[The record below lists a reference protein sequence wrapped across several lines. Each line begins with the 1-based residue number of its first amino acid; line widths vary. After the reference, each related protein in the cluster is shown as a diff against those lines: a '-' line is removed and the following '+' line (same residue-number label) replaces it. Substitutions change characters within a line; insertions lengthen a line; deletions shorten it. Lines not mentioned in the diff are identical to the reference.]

1 MAWMDEILKKGKND
15 ITEVRRRL
23 DSWANALTGLNT
35 SRDKTTSTVPVLDQI
50 LSLFTLEALYHNS
63 DIAARIVTAI
73 VEEAFRERWTIEC
86 DDPDA
91 EEASDE
97 IKSQKSDLEAD
108 FKRLMVKKKLKETMI
123 WGRLYGMSGALLGVD
138 DGVSDQKEPLDDE
151 NVRNIRFITV
161 LDRRDLT
168 PYSWY
173 GDLEEEKFGDIA
185 QFIVQPVGVYMGT
198 SINGISSNPP
208 VLVHETRLLKFGGE
222 LTSKREKQRNA
233 GFDYSVL
240 QKCFRALQLTDNNWQ
255 SASMLL
261 ADAGQ
266 GVFKIKGLIDMI
278 AQQPDVMN
286 QRMQLV
292 DMMRSTVRAI
302 ILDAGDGK
310 NGPAEDFDRIATP
323 FQGIPEMLVQTW
335 NRLACAARMPLMVL
349 MGSKPAGLN
358 TQGEEDLEWWYN
370 SIEAEQREK
379 IQPAAERVLRLCAT
393 ARGFAN
399 ADRWTIKFGQLRRAT
414 AKDQADIDLK
424 RMQRDEIA
432 INTQVWTPVEVALSR
447 DADPSGMTTKI
458 DVDARKALAQKA
470 LEVHAAEADG
480 KIKVAKA
487 PIAPI
492 APPKAPNGA
501 PSGSKA

>member
-1 MAWMDEILKKGKND
+1 MGVNGPVAFKQ
-15 ITEVRRRL
+15 RL

-35 SRDKTTSTVPVLDQI
+35 SRDKTTQTLPVFDQI
-50 LSLFTLEALYHNS
+50 LSPFTLEALYHNS

-73 VEEAFRERWTIEC
+73 VEEAFREAWEIEC
-86 DDPDA
+86 EDPDA
-91 EEASDE
+91 EGESDE
-97 IKSQKSDLEAD
+97 VKTQKLELEAD
-108 FKRLMVKKKLKETMI
+108 FKRLAVKRKLKETMV
-123 WGRLYGMSGALLGVD
+123 WGRLYGMSGALLGVE
-138 DGVSDQKEPLDDE
+138 DGVSDQAEPLDE
-151 NVRNIRFITV
+151 EAVRDVRFLTV

-168 PYSWY
+168 PTTWY
-173 GDLEEEKFGDIA
+173 GDLSEEKFGEIA
-185 QFIVQPVGVYMGT
+185 QYIVQPVGVYMGA
-198 SINGISSNPP
+198 SINGINSVPP
-208 VLVHETRLLKFGGE
+208 VVVHESRLVKFGGE
-222 LTSKREKQRNA
+222 LTSKREKQRNQ

-255 SASMLL
+255 SCSTLL
-261 ADAGQ
+261 ADMGQ

-310 NGPAEDFDRIATP
+310 SGPAEDFTRIATP
-323 FQGIPEMLVQTW
+323 LNGVADMLVQTW

-379 IQPAAERVLRLCAT
+379 IQPAAERILRLCAI
-393 ARGFAN
+393 ARGFGN
-399 ADRWTIKFGQLRRAT
+399 ADKWTIKFGQLRRAT

-424 RMQRDEIA
+424 RAQRDTAMITA
-432 INTQVWTPVEVALSR
+432 GVWTPEEVAMSR
-447 DADPSGMTTKI
+447 DADPSGITTVI
-458 DVDARKALAQKA
+458 DVDARKTMAAHS
-470 LEVHAAEADG
+470 LEVITAEKDG
-480 KIKVAKA
+480 AIKQAKA
-487 PIAPI
+487 PIAP
-492 APPKAPNGA
+492 PGPPNGKPA
-501 PSGSKA
+501 AR